1 MISSHTRLRCASF
14 DPGPRS
20 GDTARPLFRLRS
32 ARCSVVPA
40 AELSFSS
47 DPTLETLL
55 LPFQTG
61 DLRWPAAGEVLF
73 MRARAGAALHALSAS
88 QRRQLVCEQSFRP
101 DADALAADG
110 LRMVADAFD
119 VSAAFDVSVAS
130 GCFPLVML
138 LPPRSRDEARALLA
152 AALQRTAPGGTLL
165 CCQANNAGAR
175 SGEADLAR
183 LAGAVRSLSKQ
194 KCRVYWTQPD
204 PAGVDAALLAEWAAL
219 DAPRRIADGRFLS
232 RPGLFAWSHVDA
244 ASALLA
250 RCLPADLAGRG
261 ADLGAGFGYLAAEVA
276 LRCPAVRALDLY
288 EAEARGLALA
298 RRNLAVHGEGVE
310 GVRHAQPIAFDFL
323 WHDVTTGLVPGR
335 RYDFIVSN
343 PPFHRSR
350 ADAPEIGQA
359 FLAAAAAGLRAGGR
373 FWLVA
378 NRHLPYEATLRRY
391 FRQVREV
398 CCEQGYKVI
407 EAVK

>member
-1 MISSHTRLRCASF
+1 M
-14 DPGPRS
+14 
-20 GDTARPLFRLRS
+20 
-32 ARCSVVPA
+32 
-40 AELSFSS
+40 
-47 DPTLETLL
+47 
-55 LPFQTG
+55 TG

-73 MRARAGAALHALSAS
+73 MRARAGAALRALSVQ
-88 QRRQLVCEQSFRP
+88 QRQQLLCEQTFKP

-110 LRMVADAFD
+110 LRMTADA
-119 VSAAFDVSVAS
+119 S
-130 GCFPLVML
+130 GVFPLVML

-152 AALQRTAPGGTLL
+152 SAMRRTAPGGTLL

-175 SGEADLAR
+175 SGEADLERLERLAP

-204 PAGVDAALLAEWAAL
+204 PAGCDAGLLAEWAAL
-219 DAPRRIADGRFLS
+219 DAPRHIADGRFLS
-232 RPGLFAWSHVDA
+232 RPGLFAWTHIDA

-250 RCLPADLAGRG
+250 RCLPTDLAGRG
-261 ADLGAGFGYLAAEVA
+261 ADLGAGFGYLASEVA
-276 LRCPAVRALDLY
+276 LRCPAVTALDLY

-298 RRNLAVHGEGVE
+298 RQNLAAHGERVQR
-310 GVRHAQPIAFDFL
+310 VSSIAFDFF
-323 WHDVTTGLVPGR
+323 WHDVTAGLVPGR

-378 NRHLPYEATLRRY
+378 NRHLPYEATLRRH

>member
-1 MISSHTRLRCASF
+1 M
-14 DPGPRS
+14 
-20 GDTARPLFRLRS
+20 
-32 ARCSVVPA
+32 PA
-40 AELSFSS
+40 AKLSSFS
-47 DPTLETLL
+47 DPALETLL
-55 LPFQTG
+55 LPFRAG

-73 MRARAGAALHALSAS
+73 MRARAGAALHELSAQ
-88 QRRQLVCEQSFRP
+88 QRRQLVCEQSFKP

-110 LRMVADAFD
+110 LRMAAAAFDASGALD
-119 VSAAFDVSVAS
+119 VSAAP

-152 AALQRTAPGGTLL
+152 AALQRTVPGGTLL

-183 LAGAVRSLSKQ
+183 LAGAGTVRGLAKQ

-204 PAGVDAALLAEWAAL
+204 PAGVDAVLLAEWAVL

-298 RRNLAVHGEGVE
+298 RQNLAAHGEGVE
-310 GVRHAQPIAFDFL
+310 SARHAQSVVFDFF
-323 WHDVTTGLVPGR
+323 WHDVTTGLAPGR

-391 FRQVREV
+391 FRQVREI